1 MMKIRKIILPL
12 IVSAMM
18 FNSTGMNVYA
28 TAGTE
33 PLQVYF
39 SDDGT
44 SMKIFTSEPLQDNAS
59 ILIGNE
65 TFDAEVRN
73 SDVPIHTIFLID
85 NSTSMPYSL
94 REEVKNAISSYVSVM
109 PGTESVKIAMFD
121 TQTTVLADNY
131 SNDPEFINYELSK
144 VDFNGQASLV
154 YDAVVNITNQMD
166 SNQDIYYRTV
176 LITDGVDSIEG
187 TSFDYMRSIISE
199 NSRYHIDVVQ
209 VSEGNQQDVNL
220 TAIAKLGSN
229 TYTLFNSGTK
239 FDALIP
245 ETVSLMKVNLTNDVT
260 TGEVKGITI
269 KNGDSNLSLGSIMFP
284 QAELAP
290 TVTTFITEE
299 PVMTTTRARETTK
312 VTVTQEANRKKGNS
326 KKSFLPVIWLS
337 IGGVVILGAAAA
349 VFFILRSKK
358 SLQCKLTVQITKSD
372 ERDQN
377 GVGVDTWGFPISSDF
392 KVGRTLEPTSNDRT
406 PLPKNQKA
414 ICENATNEDISSI
427 GRNAFSLVYDKKT
440 STVIIRNIA
449 KNAMFSVETS
459 QKREDI
465 RSGQATVLAAGSK
478 ILLGNYTTITIQN
491 ITVNR
496 G

>member
-1 MMKIRKIILPL
+1 MGKQAWSMM
-12 IVSAMM
+12 
-18 FNSTGMNVYA
+18 
-28 TAGTE
+28 
-33 PLQVYF
+33 Q
-39 SDDGT
+39 
-44 SMKIFTSEPLQDNAS
+44 
-59 ILIGNE
+59 
-65 TFDAEVRN
+65 
-73 SDVPIHTIFLID
+73 
-85 NSTSMPYSL
+85 
-94 REEVKNAISSYVSVM
+94 
-109 PGTESVKIAMFD
+109 
-121 TQTTVLADNY
+121 
-131 SNDPEFINYELSK
+131 
-144 VDFNGQASLV
+144 
-154 YDAVVNITNQMD
+154 
-166 SNQDIYYRTV
+166 
-176 LITDGVDSIEG
+176 G

-269 KNGDSNLSLGSIMFP
+269 KNGGSNLSLGSIMFP

-299 PVMTTTRARETTK
+299 PVITTTRARETTK
-312 VTVTQEANRKKGNS
+312 VTITQEANRKKGNS

-392 KVGRTLEPTSNDRT
+392 KVG
-406 PLPKNQKA
+406 
-414 ICENATNEDISSI
+414 
-427 GRNAFSLVYDKKT
+427 
-440 STVIIRNIA
+440 
-449 KNAMFSVETS
+449 
-459 QKREDI
+459 
-465 RSGQATVLAAGSK
+465 
-478 ILLGNYTTITIQN
+478 IL
-491 ITVNR
+491 
-496 G
+496 

>member
-1 MMKIRKIILPL
+1 
-12 IVSAMM
+12 
-18 FNSTGMNVYA
+18 
-28 TAGTE
+28 
-33 PLQVYF
+33 
-39 SDDGT
+39 
-44 SMKIFTSEPLQDNAS
+44 
-59 ILIGNE
+59 
-65 TFDAEVRN
+65 
-73 SDVPIHTIFLID
+73 
-85 NSTSMPYSL
+85 
-94 REEVKNAISSYVSVM
+94 
-109 PGTESVKIAMFD
+109 
-121 TQTTVLADNY
+121 
-131 SNDPEFINYELSK
+131 
-144 VDFNGQASLV
+144 
-154 YDAVVNITNQMD
+154 
-166 SNQDIYYRTV
+166 
-176 LITDGVDSIEG
+176 
-187 TSFDYMRSIISE
+187 MRSIISE

-299 PVMTTTRARETTK
+299 PVMTTTRVKETTK
-312 VTVTQEANRKKGNS
+312 VTVTQEANRKKGNPG
-326 KKSFLPVIWLS
+326 KSFLPVIWLS

>member
-1 MMKIRKIILPL
+1 MKIKKLILSMIIPAT
-12 IVSAMM
+12 IFCSIG
-18 FNSTGMNVYA
+18 TDVYA

-44 SMKIFTSEPLQDNAS
+44 SMKIFTSEPLQDHAS
-59 ILIGNE
+59 VLIGNE
-65 TFDAEVRN
+65 TFDTEVKN
-73 SDVPIHTIFLID
+73 SDVKINTIFLID
-85 NSTSMPYSL
+85 NSTSMPYNL
-94 REEVKNAISSYVSVM
+94 RQEVKNAISDYVSVM
-109 PGTESVKIAMFD
+109 PATESVKIAMFD

-131 SNDPEFINYELSK
+131 SNDAEFINYELSK

-154 YDAVVNITNQMD
+154 YDAVVNTVNQMD

-229 TYTLFNSGTK
+229 TYTLFNSGVR

-245 ETVSLMKVNLTNDVT
+245 ETVSSLKVNLNNEVT
-260 TGEVKGITI
+260 TGEVKGVTI
-269 KNGDSNLSLGSIMFP
+269 KNGDTNLSLGSILFP

-290 TVTTFITEE
+290 AVTTSVTEK
-299 PVMTTTRARETTK
+299 PSITTTRAKMTTK
-312 VTVTQEANRKKGNS
+312 VTVTQEKSKKRGNS
-326 KKSFLPVIWLS
+326 GKLLLPILLS
-337 IGGVVILGAAAA
+337 IGGVGIIGVAAS

-358 SLQCKLTVQITKSD
+358 SSQCNIAVQIAKSD
-372 ERDQN
+372 ERDRN
-377 GVGVDTWGFPISSDF
+377 GVGADTWKFPISSDF
-392 KVGRTLEPTSNDRT
+392 KVGRTLEPISNDRT

-427 GRNAFSLVYDKKT
+427 GRNAFSLIYNNKT
-440 STVIIRNIA
+440 STVMIKNIA
-449 KNAMFSVETS
+449 KNAMFSVETGG
-459 QKREDI
+459 KREDL
-465 RSGQATVLAAGSK
+465 RGGQMTTLTTGTK
-478 ILLGNYTTITIQN
+478 ILLGNYTTVTIQN
-491 ITVNR
+491 ITISR
-496 G
+496 R

>member
-1 MMKIRKIILPL
+1 MKIRKIILPL

-94 REEVKNAISSYVSVM
+94 REEVKNAISSYVSMM

-245 ETVSLMKVNLTNDVT
+245 EMVSLMKVNLTNDVT

-299 PVMTTTRARETTK
+299 PVITTTRARETTK
-312 VTVTQEANRKKGNS
+312 VTVTQEANRKKGNPG
-326 KKSFLPVIWLS
+326 KSFLPVIWLS

-358 SLQCKLTVQITKSD
+358 SLQCKLTVQIT
-372 ERDQN
+372 
-377 GVGVDTWGFPISSDF
+377 
-392 KVGRTLEPTSNDRT
+392 
-406 PLPKNQKA
+406 
-414 ICENATNEDISSI
+414 
-427 GRNAFSLVYDKKT
+427 
-440 STVIIRNIA
+440 
-449 KNAMFSVETS
+449 
-459 QKREDI
+459 
-465 RSGQATVLAAGSK
+465 
-478 ILLGNYTTITIQN
+478 
-491 ITVNR
+491 
-496 G
+496 

>member
-1 MMKIRKIILPL
+1 M
-12 IVSAMM
+12 
-18 FNSTGMNVYA
+18 
-28 TAGTE
+28 
-33 PLQVYF
+33 
-39 SDDGT
+39 
-44 SMKIFTSEPLQDNAS
+44 
-59 ILIGNE
+59 
-65 TFDAEVRN
+65 
-73 SDVPIHTIFLID
+73 
-85 NSTSMPYSL
+85 
-94 REEVKNAISSYVSVM
+94 
-109 PGTESVKIAMFD
+109 
-121 TQTTVLADNY
+121 
-131 SNDPEFINYELSK
+131 
-144 VDFNGQASLV
+144 
-154 YDAVVNITNQMD
+154 
-166 SNQDIYYRTV
+166 
-176 LITDGVDSIEG
+176 
-187 TSFDYMRSIISE
+187 
-199 NSRYHIDVVQ
+199 
-209 VSEGNQQDVNL
+209 
-220 TAIAKLGSN
+220 
-229 TYTLFNSGTK
+229 
-239 FDALIP
+239 
-245 ETVSLMKVNLTNDVT
+245 
-260 TGEVKGITI
+260 
-269 KNGDSNLSLGSIMFP
+269 
-284 QAELAP
+284 
-290 TVTTFITEE
+290 
-299 PVMTTTRARETTK
+299 
-312 VTVTQEANRKKGNS
+312 
-326 KKSFLPVIWLS
+326 PVIWLS